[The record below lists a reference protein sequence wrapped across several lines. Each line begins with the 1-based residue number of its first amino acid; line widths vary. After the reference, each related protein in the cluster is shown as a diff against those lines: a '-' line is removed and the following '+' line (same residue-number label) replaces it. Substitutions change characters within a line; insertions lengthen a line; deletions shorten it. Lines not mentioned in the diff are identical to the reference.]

1 MGCCQSNPND
11 MNSASEMGKELTDI
25 HLAEYEPNI
34 ISLEKKIKT
43 PDQII
48 RAEPEKVSM
57 KESSYHKDTKSEK
70 QEEESKKITE
80 QPSDIKWSIKQ
91 SMFVKINSH
100 KNVGEYYAIKELIGQ
115 GGFGKVYKVTH
126 RQTGYIL
133 YSQQAWLEP

>member
-11 MNSASEMGKELTDI
+11 FNSASEMGKELTDL

-34 ISLEKKIKT
+34 ISLEKKTKT

-48 RAEPEKVSM
+48 PVEPERVLK
-57 KESSYHKDTKSEK
+57 KESSYQKDTKSEK
-70 QEEESKKITE
+70 QEEESKRITE

-100 KNVGEYYAIKELIGQ
+100 KNVGEYYTIKELIGQ
-115 GGFGKVYKVTH
+115 GGFGKVYKVNH